1 MATKKKSGTSSS
13 KSKSSSSTKTNSS
26 ASSALKAGKSFVQ
39 RQADPPVSYNFM
51 VAFAPDGMSGS
62 AMKGMAT
69 MASLAF
75 DAAFTQISGLGAELE
90 YDTIK
95 SGGFNNQVYHLPKGV
110 KRSGLTLKRGLAS
123 IASPLLRWCF
133 QTLEE
138 PKFLTPKTM
147 VVMLL
152 NKNPSL
158 PPVMVW
164 TFYNVIPVKWEI
176 NELDAK
182 KSDIVIESIEVV
194 FSKMEII

>member
-1 MATKKKSGTSSS
+1 MATKKNSGTSSS
-13 KSKSSSSTKTNSS
+13 KSKSSSTKTNSS
-26 ASSALKAGKSFVQ
+26 SKTALKAGKAFVQ
-39 RQADPPVSYNFM
+39 RLADPPVSYNFM
-51 VAFAPDGMSGS
+51 VAFAPDGMTGA

-69 MASLAF
+69 MSSLAF

-90 YDTIK
+90 YDTVR

-147 VVMLL
+147 IVVLL

-164 TFYNVIPVKWEI
+164 TLYNVIPVKWEI
-176 NELDAK
+176 DELDAK
-182 KSDIVIESIEVV
+182 KSDIVIESIQVV

>member
-1 MATKKKSGTSSS
+1 MATSKKSGTSSS
-13 KSKSSSSTKTNSS
+13 KSKSSSKKSNSS
-26 ASSALKAGKSFVQ
+26 AIAALKSGKSIV
-39 RQADPPVSYNFM
+39 RRIADPPVSYNFM
-51 VAFAPDGMSGS
+51 VAFAPTGVSGS
-62 AMKGMAT
+62 AMKGMA
-69 MASLAF
+69 MMSSLAF

-90 YDTIK
+90 YDTVK

-138 PKFLTPKTM
+138 PKFLAPKTM
-147 VVMLL
+147 IVMLL
-152 NKNPSL
+152 NKNPYL

-164 TFYNVIPVKWEI
+164 TLYNVIPVKWEI
-176 NELDAK
+176 DELDAK

-194 FSKMEII
+194 FSKMEVI

>member
-1 MATKKKSGTSSS
+1 MATSKKSGTSSS
-13 KSKSSSSTKTNSS
+13 KSKSSSKKSNSS
-26 ASSALKAGKSFVQ
+26 ASTALKAGKSIAQ
-39 RQADPPVSYNFM
+39 RAADPPVSYNFM
-51 VAFAPDGMSGS
+51 VAFAPTGMTGS

-69 MASLAF
+69 MSSLAF

-90 YDTIK
+90 YETVK

-110 KRSGLTLKRGLAS
+110 KRSGLTLKRGLAP
-123 IASPLLRWCF
+123 IASPLLQWCF

-147 VVMLL
+147 IVMLL

-164 TFYNVIPVKWEI
+164 TLYNVIPVKWEI
-176 NELDAK
+176 AELDAK
-182 KSDIVIESIEVV
+182 KSDIVIESIQVV
-194 FSKMEII
+194 FSKMEVI